1 MENDADYD
9 PREFLLF
16 ALRHFDIKVASAEG
30 KLIRT
35 EGGYA
40 IEVESQHLFKLLWND
55 QVVAPFDNVETLCRF
70 IKHGS
75 HE

>member
-1 MENDADYD
+1 MEKDADYD

-16 ALRHFDIKVASAEG
+16 ALHHFDIKVAAAED

-40 IEVESQHLFKLLWND
+40 IEVEGQHLFKLLWQG
-55 QVVAPFDNVETLCRF
+55 QVVAPFDSVETLCRF
-70 IKHGS
+70 IKHG
-75 HE
+75 